1 MPEIYRRDVE
11 MEEEDEER
19 MVWMGLQEEAEEVG
33 EEELWQTRGREKASQ
48 SLLLHTVGNTLRDNE
63 GHTDL
68 DQYGNSGFV
77 MERMRNVVEEDE
89 GMSDAKQPQS
99 SAHGAAAYNNTTEST
114 GVFADPAGM
123 NDGAAASGW
132 RRWSG
137 QGSRLRPHAPEGA
150 FMSEKERAYEEKIKV
165 LLDACP
171 GLSEETAQQLL
182 LHTGDLFFAILS
194 MHPLYLA
201 PTQNAQG
208 HKCTQQCVAIFLY
221 VAIHT
226 RSCVPLSPGPGR
238 TGTSLATH
246 HTSRYL

>member
-1 MPEIYRRDVE
+1 
-11 MEEEDEER
+11 
-19 MVWMGLQEEAEEVG
+19 
-33 EEELWQTRGREKASQ
+33 
-48 SLLLHTVGNTLRDNE
+48 
-63 GHTDL
+63 
-68 DQYGNSGFV
+68 
-77 MERMRNVVEEDE
+77 
-89 GMSDAKQPQS
+89 MSDAKQPES
-99 SAHGAAAYNNTTEST
+99 SAHGAAAYNNTTESN

-123 NDGAAASGW
+123 NEAAAASGW

-137 QGSRLRPHAPEGA
+137 QGSRRPHAPEGT

-182 LHTGDLFFAILS
+182 LHTGDLFFACLS

-208 HKCTQQCVAIFLY
+208 HKFTCSNVWQFFYILQTIYTQ
-221 VAIHT
+221 
-226 RSCVPLSPGPGR
+226 SCLPLIPVPGR
-238 TGTSLATH
+238 TGMSLATP